1 METAR
6 PRAVGLRREGA
17 PAPRR
22 LAELAP
28 SPKRKRER
36 DRSLRPQHWPSSS
49 RFVLNGALLMRIS
62 DFIAR
67 TITQRRALVWCGVAA
82 LTIVCIVILLTSLRL
97 DSEIFNVLPG
107 KFPSV
112 QGLKIY
118 DHDFEQTRELT
129 FALVCDP
136 QDVDKLEEFAPVF
149 AERLRGQAWCARVLA
164 GSPMTTA
171 DGIRDLQSIAV
182 PLLLNLEPSAFDEAM
197 SILQPDKIRDR
208 LRRLRQQIEAGSPRP
223 QFELSFDPLGLIAP
237 ALKPF
242 AQSTAIEQEQP
253 LTSPDRTMRIFLVVT
268 NQKSISAFECQHLM
282 RRVNEFRKTA
292 TDGWDG
298 SRPLQI
304 LVTGRSAFVSEIS
317 LSMRYDVVATLLGSV
332 VLVGTIF
339 FAGFRRWLPL
349 AGMAFC
355 LLLSCLVAL
364 TAGQLL
370 FGRLSMIS
378 VGFCAILVGLGVD
391 FAILTIGRYQQ
402 ARADGESHQ
411 QAIAT
416 SVAKLGRAVFF
427 GALTTAVGFLA
438 LVLSGAMSFAE
449 LGVLIAIGIFVAGLF
464 MCSILFLFV
473 RDDRRSTGI
482 LPVGPTGIL
491 PAGATASANI
501 ESVKSLPAG
510 KMPVLRHDWLFDLVA
525 RYVRG
530 IVRRPAPML
539 MFSCA
544 VLLLLTA
551 IGFSPVPPLEF
562 ETSTRSLQPKN
573 IRAGH
578 ALETIMK
585 KMPVRWEPV
594 LAIVRAT
601 NSQELHDY
609 WQKISAH
616 WREFQAAGK
625 IRGFSTPAALCPS
638 PTWMERNRDR
648 LRGINLQAAHQ
659 ALTETLEAEGFSV
672 EAFAPAFALLDDLQ
686 RMADPGMPLPNW
698 RTQLPES
705 SSWWFLIDRYF
716 GQDPLLTTG
725 FVMTNG
731 PLATHEQSQE
741 LQRGL
746 SVPGVP
752 LILTGWTYVLADLQ
766 PWSHHQL
773 LIISALMAIFDIS
786 LLAILYRDVRLWL
799 IQIITLA
806 FGIGAMIATMK
817 LLNIHLNL
825 LNVLS
830 FRLVLAIGVDYGI
843 YVVLVWQKTHD
854 VQHDVAGVVKPVL
867 LAGLTAISGFGSLAL
882 ARNPAL
888 TGLGIACAIGI
899 SWSLIAT
906 IFFTLPAMAAAKPK
920 G

>member
-1 METAR
+1 M
-6 PRAVGLRREGA
+6 
-17 PAPRR
+17 
-22 LAELAP
+22 
-28 SPKRKRER
+28 
-36 DRSLRPQHWPSSS
+36 HWHLHS
-49 RFVLNGALLMRIS
+49 RFVLNGGLLMRIS

-67 TITQRRALVWCGVAA
+67 TITQRRALVWCGVAV
-82 LTIVCIVILLTSLRL
+82 LTIVCIAILLTSLRL

-129 FALVCDP
+129 FALVSDP

-149 AERLRGQAWCARVLA
+149 AERLRGQTWCARVLA

-208 LRRLRQQIEAGSPRP
+208 LHRLRQQIEAGSPRP

-292 TDGWDG
+292 ADGWDG

-332 VLVGTIF
+332 VLVSMIF

-391 FAILTIGRYQQ
+391 FAILTIGRYHQ
-402 ARADGESHQ
+402 ARADGEPHQ

-438 LVLSGAMSFAE
+438 LVLSGAMSFSE

-473 RDDRRSTGI
+473 RDDARRSTGI
-482 LPVGPTGIL
+482 LSATRRIRLGEPVGTAGIL
-491 PAGATASANI
+491 PADATDSAT
-501 ESVKSLPAG
+501 SQPVKSLPAG
-510 KMPVLRHDWLFDLVA
+510 KTCLCYDRDWLFDLVA
-525 RYVRG
+525 RYVRW

-562 ETSTRSLQPKN
+562 EASTRSLQPKN
-573 IRAGH
+573 IRAGQ

-625 IRGFSTPAALCPS
+625 IKGFSTPAALCPS
-638 PTWMERNRDR
+638 PIWMERNRDR
-648 LRGINLQAAHQ
+648 LRGINFQAAHET
-659 ALTETLEAEGFSV
+659 LTETLEAEGFSV

-686 RMADPGMPLPNW
+686 RIADPGVPLPNW

-731 PLATHEQSQE
+731 PLTTHEQSQE

-899 SWSLIAT
+899 FWSLIAT

-920 G
+920 R

>member
-1 METAR
+1 
-6 PRAVGLRREGA
+6 
-17 PAPRR
+17 
-22 LAELAP
+22 
-28 SPKRKRER
+28 
-36 DRSLRPQHWPSSS
+36 
-49 RFVLNGALLMRIS
+49 MRIS

-82 LTIVCIVILLTSLRL
+82 LTIVCIAILFTSLRL

-136 QDVDKLEEFAPVF
+136 QDIDKLEEFAPVF
-149 AERLRGQAWCARVLA
+149 AERLRGQAWCASVLA

-197 SILQPDKIRDR
+197 SILQPDKIRER
-208 LRRLRQQIEAGSPRP
+208 LGRLRQQIEAGSPRP

-237 ALKPF
+237 ALTPF
-242 AQSTAIEQEQP
+242 AQSTAIEQDQP

-268 NQKSISAFECQHLM
+268 NQTSISAFECQHLM

-292 TDGWDG
+292 AEGWDG

-339 FAGFRRWLPL
+339 FVGFRRWLPL

-355 LLLSCLVAL
+355 LLLACLVAL

-391 FAILTIGRYQQ
+391 FAILTIGRYHQ
-402 ARADGESHQ
+402 ARADGEPHQ
-411 QAIAT
+411 LAIAT

-473 RDDRRSTGI
+473 RDDSRSTGI
-482 LPVGPTGIL
+482 LPVGPAGIL
-491 PAGATASANI
+491 PADAKGSASG
-501 ESVKSLPAG
+501 ESMKSLSAGDTPTGPTG
-510 KMPVLRHDWLFDLVA
+510 KMPVLHHDWLFDLVA
-525 RYVRG
+525 RYVRE
-530 IVRRPAPML
+530 IVRRPAPIL
-539 MFSCA
+539 IFSCA
-544 VLLLLTA
+544 VLLLLAA
-551 IGFSPVPPLEF
+551 IGFSPVPALEF
-562 ETSTRSLQPKN
+562 EASTRSLEPKN
-573 IRAGH
+573 IRAGL

-609 WQKISAH
+609 WQKISGH
-616 WREFQAAGK
+616 WSEVQTAGK
-625 IRGFSTPAALCPS
+625 IKGFSTPAALCPS
-638 PTWMERNRDR
+638 PIWMERNRDA
-648 LRGINLQAAHQ
+648 LRRINFQAAHQ
-659 ALTETLEAEGFSV
+659 TLTETLEAEGFSV

-686 RMADPGMPLPNW
+686 RMANPSVPLPNW
-698 RTQLPES
+698 RTLLPES

-716 GQDPLLTTG
+716 GHDPLLTTG

-731 PLATHEQSQE
+731 AVRTHEQSQE
-741 LQRGL
+741 LQRAL
-746 SVPGVP
+746 SLPGIP
-752 LILTGWTYVLADLQ
+752 LTLTGWAYVLADLP
-766 PWSHHQL
+766 PWSH
-773 LIISALMAIFDIS
+773 
-786 LLAILYRDVRLWL
+786 R
-799 IQIITLA
+799 
-806 FGIGAMIATMK
+806 
-817 LLNIHLNL
+817 
-825 LNVLS
+825 
-830 FRLVLAIGVDYGI
+830 
-843 YVVLVWQKTHD
+843 
-854 VQHDVAGVVKPVL
+854 
-867 LAGLTAISGFGSLAL
+867 
-882 ARNPAL
+882 
-888 TGLGIACAIGI
+888 
-899 SWSLIAT
+899 
-906 IFFTLPAMAAAKPK
+906 
-920 G
+920 

>member
-1 METAR
+1 
-6 PRAVGLRREGA
+6 
-17 PAPRR
+17 
-22 LAELAP
+22 
-28 SPKRKRER
+28 
-36 DRSLRPQHWPSSS
+36 
-49 RFVLNGALLMRIS
+49 MRIS

-67 TITQRRALVWCGVAA
+67 TITQRRGLVWCGVAA
-82 LTIVCIVILLTSLRL
+82 LIIVCIAILLTSLRL
-97 DSEIFNVLPG
+97 DSEIFNVLPER
-107 KFPSV
+107 FLSV

-129 FALVCDP
+129 FALFCDP

-149 AERLRGQAWCARVLA
+149 AERLHQQPWCARMLA

-171 DGIRDLQSIAV
+171 DGIRDLQWIAV

-197 SILQPDKIRDR
+197 SILRPDKIRDR
-208 LRRLRQQIEAGSPRP
+208 LHRLRQQIEAGSPRP

-282 RRVNEFRKTA
+282 RRVNEFRNTA
-292 TDGWDG
+292 AEGWDG
-298 SRPLQI
+298 IRSLQI

-332 VLVGTIF
+332 VLVSTIF

-391 FAILTIGRYQQ
+391 FAILTIGRYHQ
-402 ARADGESHQ
+402 ARADGELHQ

-438 LVLSGAMSFAE
+438 LVLSGAMSFSQ

-473 RDDRRSTGI
+473 RERQ
-482 LPVGPTGIL
+482 
-491 PAGATASANI
+491 TAVA
-501 ESVKSLPAG
+501 
-510 KMPVLRHDWLFDLVA
+510 HDWLFEAVTK
-525 RYVRG
+525 YVRWT
-530 IVRRPAPML
+530 VRKPAPML
-539 MFSCA
+539 IFSTA
-544 VLLLLTA
+544 ILLLLTA
-551 IGFSPVPPLEF
+551 IGFSPVPPLRF
-562 ETSTRSLQPKN
+562 EASPRSLQPKN
-573 IRAGH
+573 IRANQ
-578 ALETIMK
+578 ALEEIMHS
-585 KMPVRWEPV
+585 MPVRWEPA
-594 LAIVRAT
+594 LAIGRAT
-601 NSQELHDY
+601 DPQELNDY

-616 WREFQAAGK
+616 WREIQAAGK
-625 IRGFSTPAALCPS
+625 IKGFSTPAALCSS
-638 PTWMERNRDR
+638 PTWMQKNRQR
-648 LRGINLQAAHQ
+648 LSTINFQAVR
-659 ALTETLEAEGFSV
+659 ETLEQTLDAEGFTRD
-672 EAFAPAFALLDDLQ
+672 AFQPAFTLIDGLQ
-686 RMADPGMPLPNW
+686 HVADSNVPLPDW
-698 RTQLPES
+698 RTQLPQS
-705 SSWWFLIDRYF
+705 SSWWFLVDRYF
-716 GQDPLLTTG
+716 GRDPLLTTG
-725 FVMTNG
+725 FVTTNQ
-731 PLATHEQSQE
+731 PISTHAQSEE
-741 LQRGL
+741 LGRNL
-746 SVPGVP
+746 PVAGVP
-752 LILTGWTYVLADLQ
+752 MMITGWSYALADLQ

-786 LLAILYRDVRLWL
+786 LLAILYRDLRLWL
-799 IQIITLA
+799 IQVVTLV
-806 FGIGAMIATMK
+806 FGIGAMIASMK
-817 LLNIHLNL
+817 LLHIDLNL

-843 YVVLVWQKTHD
+843 YVVLVWQKTREIE
-854 VQHDVAGVVKPVL
+854 HDVAGVLKPVL
-867 LAGLTAISGFGSLAL
+867 LAGLTAVSGFGSLAL

-888 TGLGIACAIGI
+888 TSLGIACAIGI
-899 SWSLIAT
+899 FWSLMAT
-906 IFFTLPAMAAAKPK
+906 IFFALPAMAANRPK
-920 G
+920 T